1 VSTKI
6 EIPIDLPGV
15 NDAIK
20 EIQSLQTTLDG
31 LKSLGITSGKAVE
44 ELETQI
50 KSNTDAVKR
59 HTDGLEALNKKN
71 KDTEESTKKLDAS
84 AEGIADTFGKV
95 FEVAGKVYEGLVRIG
110 QAAGEA
116 EKQAQALEGLGQAAH
131 EVEVATNGMVSAQS
145 AYQTQQALLRSGI
158 SLSSQDLA
166 TLTRGA
172 REHAQALG
180 IDTTEALSQLTEA
193 LQQGDVQG
201 LQKFGISLQG
211 NQTRSQALTT
221 TLRQLSNEQ
230 RGNAVAARTT
240 TEATT
245 HFTASVSEAGNALA
259 LFVSQETGLAGL
271 FNNLSS
277 WLNEATRELTD
288 FAQHRDDIL
297 RGGSERD
304 TANLQAQARSSE
316 AYTRAVARLR
326 QAQREAGVQS
336 QGNFAGADQLTLEQ
350 RNLLT
355 FRINAAAN
363 SGDRETLS
371 NVAEQ
376 IRQQVL
382 VASTQTVTSQQQA
395 VATRSQRLASANRT
409 SVSRGSSQG
418 GGSNSQV
425 DLGIVSLG
433 ESLANSFA
441 ESFGEE
447 LDRQLQL
454 QALNRSEIASRIS
467 QGLNTSQALR
477 SGQTVSTSARNA
489 LVELSSSSL
498 QTNLAINTS
507 NLTNLQSQLQQPDN
521 TTEQTLKIR
530 QQIAQTTQEIAR
542 DEQLLIALFER
553 EKQLNKETFDLRINQ
568 TNSEIATYNTA
579 KETKLQGLRL
589 TEQEQQTL
597 QNRVKI
603 VRELTELEQG
613 YQDLI
618 SQARNEGL
626 AAKTQ
631 EERNA
636 ALGREIQLQQ
646 QRQQVI
652 AQRRAFEREDLR
664 NNFGGQLSSKFRE
677 TLGANATFAER
688 FGEITTNAFT
698 NFADASGSALL
709 AVIEGQKD
717 FGTAMK
723 EMLRSV
729 LETLAKQALVESLK
743 NIALGIGNL
752 AIQNYPG
759 AGLNF
764 AAAAAWG
771 AVGIAAGLG
780 ARALGPTT
788 QTQASAGAQTQAR
801 AQPQRVQNSNGNS
814 NGNSGNLVLNITV
827 NGALTN
833 QGVEHN
839 IVRAL
844 NRAQTRG
851 IVPRYSQ

>member
-1 VSTKI
+1 MSTKI

-31 LKSLGITSGKAVE
+31 LKSSGITSGKAVE

-50 KSNTDAVKR
+50 KSNTEAVKK

-84 AEGIADTFGKV
+84 AEGIADTFDKV
-95 FEVAGKVYEGLVRIG
+95 FEVVGKVYEGLVRIG

-116 EKQAQALEGLGQAAH
+116 EKQAQALEGLGLAAQ
-131 EVEVATNGMVSAQS
+131 EVELATNGMVSAQS

-245 HFTASVSEAGNALA
+245 HFTTSVSEAGNALA

-277 WLNEATRELTD
+277 WLNEATRELSD

-304 TANLQAQARSSE
+304 NANLQAQARSSE
-316 AYTRAVARLR
+316 AYVQAVARLR
-326 QAQREAGVQS
+326 QAQRSQGIES

-371 NVAEQ
+371 TVAEQ

-382 VASTQTVTSQQQA
+382 GASSQTVASQQQA
-395 VATRSQRLASANRT
+395 VATREQRLASANRT
-409 SVSRGSSQG
+409 SISRGSSQG
-418 GGSNSQV
+418 SVNSQV
-425 DLGIVSLG
+425 DLGINALG
-433 ESLANSFA
+433 ESLAGTFA

-454 QALNRSEIASRIS
+454 QALNRSEIAGRIS

-477 SGQTVSTSARNA
+477 SGQTVTTNSRNA
-489 LVELSSSSL
+489 LSDISSLSL
-498 QTNLAINTS
+498 QTNLAVNTS
-507 NLTNLQSQLQQPDN
+507 NLTTLQSQLQQPDIS
-521 TTEQTLKIR
+521 TEQTLKIR

-553 EKQLNKETFDLRINQ
+553 EKQLNRETFDLRINQ

-589 TEQEQQTL
+589 TEQEQNSL
-597 QNRVKI
+597 QNRAKI

-646 QRQQVI
+646 QRQQVV

-664 NNFGGQLSSKFRE
+664 NNFGGQLSAKFRE
-677 TLGANATFAER
+677 TLGANTTFAER
-688 FGEITTNAFT
+688 FADITTGAFT

-723 EMLRSV
+723 EMLRSI

-743 NIALGIGNL
+743 NVALGIGNL

-771 AVGIAAGLG
+771 AVGVATGLG

-788 QTQASAGAQTQAR
+788 QTQASSGAQTQAR

-851 IVPRYSQ
+851 IVPRYNA